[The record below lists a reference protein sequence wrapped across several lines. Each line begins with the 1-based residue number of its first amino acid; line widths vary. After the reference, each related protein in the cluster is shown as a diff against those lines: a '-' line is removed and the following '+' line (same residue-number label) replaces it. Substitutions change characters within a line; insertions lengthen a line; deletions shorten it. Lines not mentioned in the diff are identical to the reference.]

1 MILSVQK
8 GGDLVDK
15 DFIKQMAQLP
25 LMQQEAVSRL
35 IKNVFVELSST
46 SEDINLAWM
55 AVCELAMKNNI
66 VVPEVR
72 YDAKKCAYIK
82 ACVAYRLRCA
92 TRGKS
97 SL

>member
-1 MILSVQK
+1 M
-8 GGDLVDK
+8 VDK
-15 DFIKQMAQLP
+15 DFIKQMAQFP

-35 IKNVFVELSST
+35 IKNVFVDLSST

-55 AVCELAMKNNI
+55 VICELAVKNSI
-66 VVPEVR
+66 VVPEVSD
-72 YDAKKCAYIK
+72 DAKKCAYIK
-82 ACVAYRLRCA
+82 ACVAHRLRCA